1 MKEYAIS
8 HVNCI
13 LTTLLKP
20 QKPFLLLKEKEGWN
34 VKYSFAC
41 NKIRRLLEQALQHC
55 PVNEYTY

>member
-20 QKPFLLLKEKEGWN
+20 QKPFPLLKEKEDWN

-41 NKIRRLLEQALQHC
+41 NKIRRLLEQAYSIVQ
-55 PVNEYTY
+55 

>member
-13 LTTLLKP
+13 LMTLLKP
-20 QKPFLLLKEKEGWN
+20 QKPFPLLKEKEGWN

-41 NKIRRLLEQALQHC
+41 NKIRRLLEQAYSIVQ
-55 PVNEYTY
+55 